1 MDNGK
6 IPINKTYELEY
17 RYHDKDVD
25 YKYFNRKFEVYLL
38 EKKTFRPQ
46 YILHMDNSDTRHMAP
61 GVYKASMKKR
71 HDFGVTTLNWNDI
84 KNTFLD
90 FVVNEIGEQHREEAK
105 KAIVK
110 LSSPKL

>member
-6 IPINKTYELEY
+6 IPINKNFEFEY
-17 RYHDKDVD
+17 RYHDKDSN

-61 GVYKASMKKR
+61 GVYKAHAKKR
-71 HDFGVTTLNWNDI
+71 YNFGVTSLNWNDI
-84 KNTFLD
+84 KTTFLD
-90 FVVNEIGEQHREEAK
+90 IVVGEIGEDNRNHVK
-105 KAIVK
+105 KALGK
-110 LSSPKL
+110 LSSPKI